1 MDITGDWMEG
11 DMFSV
16 QSELEILK
24 NNQNIE
30 AKQEIRNW

>member
-16 QSELEILK
+16 QNELEILK